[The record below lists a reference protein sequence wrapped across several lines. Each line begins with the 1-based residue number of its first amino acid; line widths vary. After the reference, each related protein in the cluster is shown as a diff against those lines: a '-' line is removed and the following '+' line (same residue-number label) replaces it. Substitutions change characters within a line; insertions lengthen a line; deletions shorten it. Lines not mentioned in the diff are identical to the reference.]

1 MKSKDVLRLLKI
13 TRPTLSKYIKIGW
26 VSGVKNKNG
35 FYEYDDESVYKFLN
49 KDNKRL
55 NIIYSR
61 VSTRKQK
68 PDLENQEQTLINYT
82 SNSGI
87 KIDKSYKDISSG
99 MNYNRKEFSKLMEDV
114 MSYKINT
121 IFVTYKDR
129 FGRAAFDTIE
139 KLFNSYGTKIIIISD
154 IGITKSTENEFLEE
168 IISLIHS
175 FSMKMYSSRRKK
187 KMKLIAEDLNLE
199 KEIL

>member
-13 TRPTLSKYIKIGW
+13 TRPTLTKYIKEGW
-26 VSGVKNKNG
+26 ITGTKTKNG
-35 FYEYDDESVYKFLN
+35 FYDYDDDSVYKFLN

-61 VSTRKQK
+61 VSTPKQK
-68 PDLENQEQTLINYT
+68 PDLENQEQNLLEYT
-82 SNSGI
+82 SNAGI
-87 KIDKSYKDISSG
+87 QIGKSYKDISSG
-99 MNYNRKEFSKLMEDV
+99 MNYDRKEFIQLMEDV
-114 MSYKINT
+114 MSYKIAN
-121 IFVTYKDR
+121 IYVMYKDR
-129 FGRAAFDTIE
+129 FGRTAFDTIE
-139 KLFNSYGTKIIIISD
+139 KLFNSYGTKIIVVSD

-168 IISLIHS
+168 IIALIHS